1 MTDLPITRVFTD
13 SHGVEITFYVWPV
26 EKPKAVI
33 QIAHGL
39 GEHARRYD
47 HVAKAMNAAGYS
59 VYADDHRGH
68 GVTGGNQV
76 ASGQTKTMGNLGPGG
91 IKAAFEQ
98 VHEFSK
104 LIKAENPNLKFVL
117 VGHSYGSFITQKL
130 VNQYSN
136 EYDAVVLSGS
146 SLLLP
151 GVLGAGAFNKKWD
164 KEPGATGYEWLSR
177 DKQVGVDFV
186 ADKHTFYAAAAK
198 VFGVPNA
205 IQLFFTPSRKIRKD
219 LPLLIQAGD
228 DDPIGGER
236 GNQMLANTYR
246 NKCCLE
252 NVTAIIYHGARHEI
266 YNEINKEETIHD
278 LLGFIKE
285 SIA

>member
-13 SHGVEITFYVWPV
+13 SFGVEITYYVWPV

-47 HVAKAMNAAGYS
+47 HLAKVLNEAGYS

-68 GVTGGNQV
+68 GVTGANQV
-76 ASGQTKTMGNLGPGG
+76 ASGQTKIMGNLGPGG

-98 VHEFSK
+98 VHEFSQ
-104 LIKAENPNLKFVL
+104 LIKKENPGLKFVL
-117 VGHSYGSFITQKL
+117 IGHSYGSFIAQKL
-130 VNQYSN
+130 VNQYSH

-146 SLLLP
+146 SLLVP
-151 GVLGAGAFNKKWD
+151 GVLGSGSFNKKWD

-177 DKQVGVDFV
+177 DRQVGLDFV

-198 VFGVPNA
+198 VFGPHNA
-205 IQLFFTPSRKIRKD
+205 IQLFFTPSSKIKKD
-219 LPLLIQAGD
+219 LPILLQAGS

-236 GNQMLANTYR
+236 GNEMLANTYR
-246 NKCCLE
+246 NKSELE
-252 NVTAIIYHGARHEI
+252 NVTAIIYHDARHEI
-266 YNEINKEETIHD
+266 YNELNKDEVIHD
-278 LLGFIKE
+278 LLGFIKQTVG
-285 SIA
+285 

>member
-13 SHGVEITFYVWPV
+13 SFGVEITYYVWPV
-26 EKPKAVI
+26 EKPKAVV

-39 GEHARRYD
+39 GDHGRRYD
-47 HVAKAMNAAGYS
+47 HVARALNAAGYS

-68 GVTGGNQV
+68 GVTGAKQV

-98 VHEFSK
+98 VHEFTNV
-104 LIKAENPNLKFVL
+104 IKEENPGLKFVL
-117 VGHSYGSFITQKL
+117 VGHSYGSFIAQKL
-130 VNQYSN
+130 VNQYSD

-146 SLLLP
+146 TLLVP
-151 GVLGAGAFNKKWD
+151 GVLGAGAFNKKWK
-164 KEPGATGYEWLSR
+164 KETDATGYEWLSR
-177 DKQVGVDFV
+177 EKQVGHDFV
-186 ADKHTFYAAAAK
+186 ADEHTFYAAAAK

-205 IQLFFTPSRKIRKD
+205 LQLFFTPTRNIKKD
-219 LPLLIQAGD
+219 LPLLIQAGS

-246 NKCCLE
+246 NKSGLE
-252 NVTAIIYHGARHEI
+252 NVTAIIYHDARHEI
-266 YNEINKEETIHD
+266 YNEINKEEVIHD
-278 LLGFIKE
+278 LIGFIKE
-285 SIA
+285 NVA

>member
-1 MTDLPITRVFTD
+1 MTELPITRVFTD
-13 SHGVEITFYVWPV
+13 SFGVEIIYYVWPI
-26 EKPKAVI
+26 EKPKAIV
-33 QIAHGL
+33 QISHGL

-47 HVAKAMNAAGYS
+47 HVAKELNNAGYT

-68 GVTGGNQV
+68 GVTGEKQI
-76 ASGQTKTMGNLGPGG
+76 AIGQTKIMGNLGPGG

-98 VHEFSK
+98 VHEFSNV
-104 LIKAENPNLKFVL
+104 IKQENPNQKLVL
-117 VGHSYGSFITQKL
+117 VGHSYGSFIAQKL
-130 VNQYSN
+130 INQYSN

-146 SLLLP
+146 SLLVP
-151 GVLGAGAFNKKWD
+151 GVLGSGSFNKKWD

-177 DKQVGVDFV
+177 DKQVGLDFV

-205 IQLFFTPSRKIRKD
+205 IQLFFTPSKNIQKD
-219 LPLLIQAGD
+219 LPLLIQAGS

-246 NKCCLE
+246 NKSDLE
-252 NVTAIIYHGARHEI
+252 NVTAIIYHDARHEI
-266 YNEINKEETIHD
+266 YNELNKDEAISD
-278 LLGFIKE
+278 LIGFIKQNV
-285 SIA
+285 A

>member
-1 MTDLPITRVFTD
+1 MTDLPITRVFND
-13 SHGVEITFYVWPV
+13 SHGVEITYYVWPV

-47 HVAKAMNAAGYS
+47 HVAKELNAAGYS

-68 GVTGGNQV
+68 GVTGANQV

-104 LIKAENPNLKFVL
+104 LIKAENPNVKFVL
-117 VGHSYGSFITQKL
+117 IGHSYGSFIAQKL

-177 DKQVGVDFV
+177 DKQVGLDFV

-205 IQLFFTPSRKIRKD
+205 IQLFFTPSKKIRQD

-246 NKCCLE
+246 NKCGLE

>member
-1 MTDLPITRVFTD
+1 MTELPITRVFTD
-13 SHGVEITFYVWPV
+13 SFGVEIIYYVWPI
-26 EKPKAVI
+26 EKPKAIV
-33 QIAHGL
+33 QISHGL

-47 HVAKAMNAAGYS
+47 YVAKELNKAGYT

-68 GVTGGNQV
+68 GVTGEKQI
-76 ASGQTKTMGNLGPGG
+76 AIGQTKIMGNLGPGG

-98 VHEFSK
+98 VHEFSNV
-104 LIKAENPNLKFVL
+104 IKQENPNQKLVL
-117 VGHSYGSFITQKL
+117 VGHSYGSFIAQKL
-130 VNQYSN
+130 INQYSN

-146 SLLLP
+146 SLLVP
-151 GVLGAGAFNKKWD
+151 GVLGSGSFNKKWD

-177 DKQVGVDFV
+177 DKQVGLDFV

-205 IQLFFTPSRKIRKD
+205 IQLFFTPSKNIQKD
-219 LPLLIQAGD
+219 LPLLIQAGS

-246 NKCCLE
+246 NKSDLE
-252 NVTAIIYHGARHEI
+252 NVTAIIYHDARHEI
-266 YNEINKEETIHD
+266 YNELNKDEAISD
-278 LLGFIKE
+278 LIGFIKQNV
-285 SIA
+285 A

>member
-1 MTDLPITRVFTD
+1 VFTD
-13 SHGVEITFYVWPV
+13 SFGVEITYYVWPI
-26 EKPKAVI
+26 EKPKAIV
-33 QIAHGL
+33 QISHGL

-47 HVAKAMNAAGYS
+47 HVAKELNNAGYT

-68 GVTGGNQV
+68 GVTGEKQI
-76 ASGQTKTMGNLGPGG
+76 AIGQTKIMGNLGPGG

-98 VHEFSK
+98 VHEFSNV
-104 LIKAENPNLKFVL
+104 IKQENPNQKLVL
-117 VGHSYGSFITQKL
+117 VGHSYGSFIAQKL
-130 VNQYSN
+130 INQYSN

-146 SLLLP
+146 SLLVP
-151 GVLGAGAFNKKWD
+151 GVLGSGSFNKKWD

-177 DKQVGVDFV
+177 DKQVGLDFV

-205 IQLFFTPSRKIRKD
+205 IQLFFTPSKNIQKD
-219 LPLLIQAGD
+219 LPLLIQAGS

-246 NKCCLE
+246 NKSDLE
-252 NVTAIIYHGARHEI
+252 NVTAIIYHDARHEI
-266 YNEINKEETIHD
+266 YNELNKDEAISD
-278 LLGFIKE
+278 LIGFIKQNV
-285 SIA
+285 A

>member
-13 SHGVEITFYVWPV
+13 SHGVEITYYVWPV

-47 HVAKAMNAAGYS
+47 HVAKELNAAGYS

-68 GVTGGNQV
+68 GVTGANQV

-104 LIKAENPNLKFVL
+104 LIKAENPNVKFVL
-117 VGHSYGSFITQKL
+117 IGHSYGSFIVQKL

-177 DKQVGVDFV
+177 DKQVGLDFV

-205 IQLFFTPSRKIRKD
+205 IQLFFTPSKKIRKD
-219 LPLLIQAGD
+219 LPLLIQAGN

-246 NKCCLE
+246 NKCGLE

>member
-13 SHGVEITFYVWPV
+13 SFGVEITYYVWPV

-47 HVAKAMNAAGYS
+47 HLAKVLNDAGYT

-68 GVTGGNQV
+68 GVTGANQV
-76 ASGQTKTMGNLGPGG
+76 ASGQTKIMGNLGPGG

-98 VHEFSK
+98 VHEFSQ
-104 LIKAENPNLKFVL
+104 LIRKENPGLKFVL
-117 VGHSYGSFITQKL
+117 IGHSYGSFIAQKL
-130 VNQYSN
+130 VNQYSH

-146 SLLLP
+146 SLLVP
-151 GVLGAGAFNKKWD
+151 GVLGSGSFNKKWD

-177 DKQVGVDFV
+177 DKQVGLDFV

-198 VFGVPNA
+198 VFGPHNA
-205 IQLFFTPSRKIRKD
+205 IQLFFTPSNKIKKD
-219 LPLLIQAGD
+219 LPILLQAGS

-236 GNQMLANTYR
+236 GNEMLANTYR
-246 NKCCLE
+246 NKSELE
-252 NVTAIIYHGARHEI
+252 NVTAIIYHDARHEI
-266 YNEINKEETIHD
+266 YNEINKDEVIHD
-278 LLGFIKE
+278 LLGFIKQTVG
-285 SIA
+285 

>member
-13 SHGVEITFYVWPV
+13 SFGVEITYYVWPV
-26 EKPKAVI
+26 EKPKAVV

-47 HVAKAMNAAGYS
+47 HLAKVLNEAGYS

-68 GVTGGNQV
+68 GVTGANQV
-76 ASGQTKTMGNLGPGG
+76 ASGQTKIMGNLGPGG

-98 VHEFSK
+98 VHEFSQ
-104 LIKAENPNLKFVL
+104 LIKKENPGLKFVL
-117 VGHSYGSFITQKL
+117 IGHSYGSFIAQKL
-130 VNQYSN
+130 VNQYSH

-146 SLLLP
+146 SLLVP
-151 GVLGAGAFNKKWD
+151 GVLGSGSFNKKWD

-177 DKQVGVDFV
+177 DRQVGLDFV

-198 VFGVPNA
+198 VFGPHNA
-205 IQLFFTPSRKIRKD
+205 IQLFFTPSAKIKKD
-219 LPLLIQAGD
+219 LPILLQAGS

-236 GNQMLANTYR
+236 GNEMLANTYR
-246 NKCCLE
+246 NKSELE
-252 NVTAIIYHGARHEI
+252 NVTAIIYHDARHEI
-266 YNEINKEETIHD
+266 YNELNKDEVIHD
-278 LLGFIKE
+278 LLGFIKQTVG
-285 SIA
+285 

>member
-13 SHGVEITFYVWPV
+13 AFGVEITYYVWPV
-26 EKPKAVI
+26 AKPKAVV

-39 GEHARRYD
+39 GDHGRRYD
-47 HVAKAMNAAGYS
+47 HVAKALNDAGYS

-68 GVTGGNQV
+68 GVTGEKQV
-76 ASGQTKTMGNLGPGG
+76 ASGQTKTLGNLGPGG

-98 VHEFSK
+98 VHEFSN
-104 LIKAENPNLKFVL
+104 LIKAENPGVKFVL
-117 VGHSYGSFITQKL
+117 IGHSYGSFIAQKL
-130 VNQYSN
+130 INQYSY

-146 SLLLP
+146 SLLVP

-177 DKQVGVDFV
+177 DKQVGLDFV

-205 IQLFFTPSRKIRKD
+205 IQLFFTPGRKINKE
-219 LPLLIQAGD
+219 LPLLIQAGS

-246 NKCCLE
+246 NKSELE
-252 NVTAIIYHGARHEI
+252 NVTAIIYHDARHEI
-266 YNEINKEETIHD
+266 YNEINKDEVIHD
-278 LLGFIKE
+278 LIGFIKE
-285 SIA
+285 NVA

>member
-13 SHGVEITFYVWPV
+13 SHGVEITYYVWPV

-47 HVAKAMNAAGYS
+47 HVAKELNAAGYS

-68 GVTGGNQV
+68 GVTGANQV

-104 LIKAENPNLKFVL
+104 LIKAENPNVKFVL
-117 VGHSYGSFITQKL
+117 IGHSYGSFIAQKL

-177 DKQVGVDFV
+177 DKQVGLDFV

-205 IQLFFTPSRKIRKD
+205 IQLFFTPSKKIRQD

-246 NKCCLE
+246 NKCGLE